1 MELLSIISI
10 MFHPHDLQVIHI
22 QIVDQ
27 LIVVV
32 VSELHLQ
39 LPVHA
44 HLTDQMQKVFQLQ
57 LVMIVVV
64 VIKRIIY
71 LLENMKKKL
80 CCVKNLNIAE

>member
-1 MELLSIISI
+1 
-10 MFHPHDLQVIHI
+10 MFHPHDLHLIHI

-39 LPVHA
+39 LLVHG
-44 HLTDQMQKVFQLQ
+44 HLTDQMLKVFQLQ
-57 LVMIVVV
+57 LVMIAVV

-71 LLENMKKKL
+71 LHENMKKKL
-80 CCVKNLNIAE
+80 YCVKNLNIAE